1 MDIDFVV
8 PWLDSTDPVWQEQFV
23 TYSRDTK
30 GNKDSARFR
39 NMDIFQYWFRAV
51 EKYAPWVRKVF
62 LITNGKFPDWINKN
76 HPKLVLVKH
85 EDYIPKEYL
94 PTFNSRT
101 IELNLHRIKGLS
113 EHFVY
118 YNDDMFL
125 NAPVSPQ
132 YYFRNGLP
140 CDSNRE
146 TFNNVPIFDPDDKFG
161 ISLCMYANL
170 GIVNAHFDRW
180 KTVCQSPRRWFG
192 FHLGLRGFILNCML
206 GRQKKFI
213 GFPIR
218 HYEQPYLKSV
228 LEDVW
233 QKEPDF
239 LASSCTMFREV
250 GYVTQYLFRYWQFA
264 SNRFWPIGKLKGK
277 LFNLRPILL
286 KEIEMALWNPQ
297 ISSVCLND
305 TPRCNDEEYVLLN
318 GSLIEMLEKKFS
330 DKSSFEI

>member
-8 PWLDSTDPVWQEQFV
+8 PWLDSTDPIWQEQFM

-39 NMDIFQYWFRAV
+39 NMDIFHYWFRAV

-118 YNDDMFL
+118 FNDDFFL
-125 NAPVSPQ
+125 NAPVQPE
-132 YYFRNGLP
+132 YYFRKGLP
-140 CDSNRE
+140 CDINRE
-146 TFNNVPIFDPDDKFG
+146 TFNNVPTYDPHEKFG

-170 GIVNAHFDRW
+170 GIVNAHFD
-180 KTVCQSPRRWFG
+180 
-192 FHLGLRGFILNCML
+192 
-206 GRQKKFI
+206 
-213 GFPIR
+213 
-218 HYEQPYLKSV
+218 
-228 LEDVW
+228 
-233 QKEPDF
+233 
-239 LASSCTMFREV
+239 
-250 GYVTQYLFRYWQFA
+250 
-264 SNRFWPIGKLKGK
+264 
-277 LFNLRPILL
+277 
-286 KEIEMALWNPQ
+286 
-297 ISSVCLND
+297 
-305 TPRCNDEEYVLLN
+305 
-318 GSLIEMLEKKFS
+318 
-330 DKSSFEI
+330 